1 MRLVGCLVLSCCV
14 SLVLCLSAPAGSAD
28 AGPDVMRVDTLQFKI
43 AVRVEPTQRP
53 NIKELQLFASAD
65 HGKTWQQ
72 VASLHPDGEAFPF
85 EAPREGIY
93 WFNLRIVK
101 NDGTAE
107 PRDVSSVPAA
117 LKVQVGAG
125 EAKAQKDTANT
136 VQELKAEVKVLRQQ
150 LEQVEK
156 RLSEIEKAKQK

>member
-1 MRLVGCLVLSCCV
+1 MRLVGYLVLSCCV

-28 AGPDVMRVDTLQFKI
+28 AGSDVMRVDTRQFKI

-65 HGKTWQQ
+65 RGKTWKQ
-72 VASLHPDGEAFPF
+72 VASLQPDVEAIPF

-101 NDGTAE
+101 SDGTAE
-107 PRDVSSVPAA
+107 PRDVSAVPPA
-117 LKVQVGAG
+117 LKVQVGG
-125 EAKAQKDTANT
+125 EQRKDTT
-136 VQELKAEVKVLRQQ
+136 SEGVQALKAEAQNLRRQ
-150 LEQVEK
+150 LEQIEK
-156 RLSEIEKAKQK
+156 RLSEVEKGKQK